1 MDKSVTFS
9 STSTSYEG
17 VEATETFTLK
27 ELGIVEEL
35 EDDALKKEMERVF
48 QEWVW
53 EKLNISCSIVI
64 E

>member
-9 STSTSYEG
+9 FTSTSYEG

>member
-9 STSTSYEG
+9 FTSTSYEG

-48 QEWVW
+48 QE
-53 EKLNISCSIVI
+53 
-64 E
+64 

>member
-48 QEWVW
+48 QE
-53 EKLNISCSIVI
+53 
-64 E
+64 